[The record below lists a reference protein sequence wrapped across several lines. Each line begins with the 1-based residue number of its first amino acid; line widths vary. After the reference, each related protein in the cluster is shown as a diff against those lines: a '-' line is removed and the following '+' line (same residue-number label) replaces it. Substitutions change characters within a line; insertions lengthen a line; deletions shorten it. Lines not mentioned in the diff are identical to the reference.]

1 MSITEIEA
9 EISAIYRFWHEN
21 APGVTPQ
28 EVGTLAQLWAL
39 CDRHYLLDAMDMT
52 EEEVVAEYGHLTLLE
67 RDIHG

>member
-1 MSITEIEA
+1 MNIDQIEA
-9 EISAIYRFWHEN
+9 EIWAIYHFWHEN

-39 CDRHYLLDAMDMT
+39 CDRAYLLDAMSMT